1 MAKATKKQV
10 LGRGLSAILNN
21 KNTTSEYDAEP
32 LKSNI
37 ELVKEIP
44 IEFIDVNPF
53 QPRSNFKE
61 NSLKELASSIK
72 ELGVIQP
79 ITVRRISNNE
89 FQLVS
94 GERRLRASKMLKLK
108 FIPAYIRKANDQES
122 LEMALVE
129 NIQRKD
135 LDPIEIALSYKRLM
149 DDVKLTQDQMSQRV
163 GKKRSTIANYLRLL
177 KLDPIVQ
184 SGIRDGFIGMGHGRA
199 IVNLINLKDQLSV
212 YEKVI
217 TNKLSVR
224 ETEALTSKFNKNK
237 PLKKPPT
244 TLPSHIKI
252 GANKLSSFF
261 GHKVQI
267 KYCKNGNGNI
277 TIPFH
282 SKEDYNRIIKL
293 LKK

>member
-1 MAKATKKQV
+1 
-10 LGRGLSAILNN
+10 
-21 KNTTSEYDAEP
+21 
-32 LKSNI
+32 
-37 ELVKEIP
+37 
-44 IEFIDVNPF
+44 
-53 QPRSNFKE
+53 
-61 NSLKELASSIK
+61 
-72 ELGVIQP
+72 
-79 ITVRRISNNE
+79 
-89 FQLVS
+89 
-94 GERRLRASKMLKLK
+94 MLKIK

-212 YEKVI
+212 YEEVI

-237 PLKKPPT
+237 PLTKPPT

>member
-1 MAKATKKQV
+1 M
-10 LGRGLSAILNN
+10 
-21 KNTTSEYDAEP
+21 
-32 LKSNI
+32 
-37 ELVKEIP
+37 
-44 IEFIDVNPF
+44 
-53 QPRSNFKE
+53 
-61 NSLKELASSIK
+61 
-72 ELGVIQP
+72 
-79 ITVRRISNNE
+79 
-89 FQLVS
+89 
-94 GERRLRASKMLKLK
+94 
-108 FIPAYIRKANDQES
+108 
-122 LEMALVE
+122 
-129 NIQRKD
+129 
-135 LDPIEIALSYKRLM
+135 
-149 DDVKLTQDQMSQRV
+149 
-163 GKKRSTIANYLRLL
+163 

-237 PLKKPPT
+237 PLTKPPT

-252 GANKLSSFF
+252 GANKLSRFF